1 MVLPRCARLA
11 GEDVAR
17 ARLELELERLPHAAL
32 LAAEAHARRRPER
45 DPDDEPER
53 RRVPVPA
60 DRRAGRVPLHQDLGE
75 LLRLDAREVGC
86 ALAHGNQPIGDRLG
100 FVDRGASLVVVV
112 DAEVPNGPLCDHAV
126 HTDLV
131 ELESLELVEQ
141 RALLPLGEEVRPVG
155 EALGSHAVDDT
166 IGRVSAYEKLERI
179 APLPVWHGIAARV
192 VSGERITLAVV
203 ELDPGAVVAEHA
215 HENEQLGL
223 VLRGSMAFRL
233 GGEERELG
241 PGDTWTIPP
250 NTPHDSVAGPEGA
263 VVIDV
268 FAPPRD
274 DWAAL
279 EPVERR
285 PPRWP

>member
-1 MVLPRCARLA
+1 M
-11 GEDVAR
+11 
-17 ARLELELERLPHAAL
+17 
-32 LAAEAHARRRPER
+32 
-45 DPDDEPER
+45 
-53 RRVPVPA
+53 
-60 DRRAGRVPLHQDLGE
+60 
-75 LLRLDAREVGC
+75 
-86 ALAHGNQPIGDRLG
+86 
-100 FVDRGASLVVVV
+100 
-112 DAEVPNGPLCDHAV
+112 
-126 HTDLV
+126 
-131 ELESLELVEQ
+131 
-141 RALLPLGEEVRPVG
+141 
-155 EALGSHAVDDT
+155 DDT
-166 IGRVSAYEKLERI
+166 IGRVGAYEKLERI
-179 APLPVWHGIAARV
+179 APLPIWHGIAARM

-241 PGDTWTIPP
+241 SGDTWTIPP
-250 NTPHDSVAGPEGA
+250 NTPHDAVAGPEGA